1 MSTDLIQHAF
11 HGQAVRV
18 ITDEYGEPWFVAT
31 DVARVLGYREAYD
44 LTRTLDDDEKGPQIV
59 RTPGGPQSITVITEP
74 GLYRAIVQ
82 RQAGYVK
89 NPEAARQVKA
99 FQRWVTHELLPEIR
113 RSGSY
118 GLPQDYPSALRAL
131 AAEVESRAA
140 LEAKVEADA
149 PKVLFADAVAT
160 SHTDILV
167 GDLAKILKG
176 NGVDVGAVR
185 LFAWLRR
192 DGYLIRREGTDHNM
206 PTQKSMN
213 LGLFR
218 IKETA
223 VTHADGRVSIAKTP
237 KVTGKGQTYFVNRY
251 ASRALAVAS

>member
-18 ITDEYGEPWFVAT
+18 ITDEHGEPWFVAK
-31 DVARVLGYREAYD
+31 DICNVLGIGNTSMALGR
-44 LTRTLDDDEKGPQIV
+44 LDHDEKGV
-59 RTPGGPQSITVITEP
+59 SLADTPGGRQSVSTVNEP
-74 GLYRAIVQ
+74 GLYALILRSDKP
-82 RQAGYVK
+82 G
-89 NPEAARQVKA
+89 AREFK
-99 FQRWVTHELLPEIR
+99 RWVIHDLLPEIR
-113 RSGSY
+113 RTGSY
-118 GLPQDYPSALRAL
+118 AMPKDYPSALRAL

-149 PKVLFADAVAT
+149 PKVLFADAVST

-167 GDLAKILKG
+167 SELAKILKG
-176 NGVDVGAVR
+176 NGVDVGGTR
-185 LFAWLRR
+185 LYEWLRR

-223 VTHADGRVSIAKTP
+223 VTHSSGRVSISKTP

>member
-18 ITDEYGEPWFVAT
+18 ITDEHGEPWFVAT

-44 LTRTLDDDEKGPQIV
+44 LTRTLDDDEKGPQMV
-59 RTPGGPQSITVITEP
+59 RTPGGTQSITVITEP

-113 RSGSY
+113 RAGSY
-118 GLPQDYPSALRAL
+118 GLPQDYPAALRAL

-149 PKVLFADAVAT
+149 PKVLFADAVST

-167 GDLAKILKG
+167 SELAKILKG
-176 NGVDVGAVR
+176 NGVDVGGTR
-185 LFAWLRR
+185 LYEWLRR

-223 VTHADGRVSIAKTP
+223 VTHSSGRVSVSKTP